1 MKIATVRD
9 PEMTN
14 EFTSIERLGQWPL
27 CTGGFSTS

>member
-1 MKIATVRD
+1 MDIAIVRD

-14 EFTSIERLGQWPL
+14 EFKSIERLGLWPL